1 MLSPHSPVN
10 TICLLSFLSAVAAAD
25 LHRQRIPNPLTLAGA
40 ATGLTINLAATGP
53 SGLLTGSAGLI
64 VGLGVFLPFYLAR
77 GMGAGDVKAMS
88 AIGAFVGAKGALA
101 AAAWI
106 LVAGAVAALVI
117 SAVCRRFRP
126 LVSDSTR
133 QDADCW
139 LRASDVGAR
148 RFPYGLSIACGTV
161 ASLLWS

>member
-10 TICLLSFLSAVAAAD
+10 TVCLLSFLSAVAAVD
-25 LHRQRIPNPLTLAGA
+25 LHRRRIPNPLTLAGA
-40 ATGLTINLAATGP
+40 VTGLAINLASTGP
-53 SGLLTGSAGLI
+53 GGLLTGGAGLF
-64 VGLGVFLPFYLAR
+64 VGLAVFLPFYLVR

-88 AIGAFVGAKGALA
+88 AIGAFVGAKGALLA
-101 AAAWI
+101 AVWI

-117 SAVCRRFRP
+117 SAARWRFRP
-126 LVSDSTR
+126 LVSDSR
-133 QDADCW
+133 SRDADCR
-139 LRASDVGAR
+139 LRSAEVRSR

>member
-1 MLSPHSPVN
+1 MLSPHSSLN
-10 TICLLSFLSAVAAAD
+10 TVCLLSFLSAVAATD
-25 LHRQRIPNPLTLAGA
+25 LHRRRIPNLLTLAGA
-40 ATGLTINLAATGP
+40 ATGLTINLVTTGP
-53 SGLLTGSAGLI
+53 SGLLTGGAGLL
-64 VGLGVFLPFYLAR
+64 VGLAVFLPFYLAR

-88 AIGAFVGAKGALA
+88 AIGAFVGAKGVLL

-117 SAVCRRFRP
+117 SAARWTFRP
-126 LVSDSTR
+126 LVSDSTG
-133 QDADCW
+133 QDADCR
-139 LRASDVGAR
+139 LRAADVGSS